1 MDTLAKLPYG
11 TPDFPGCS
19 GRLRALP
26 EDFSVEE
33 IPAYEPSGSGEHV
46 YLWVEKKGISTGRLR
61 ELICRAFGVSQ
72 GQVGHAGLKDAR
84 AHTRQWISVHSSVEL
99 PIHSLED
106 PAVSILRV
114 TRHGNKLRPGHLR
127 GNRFW
132 VAVRDV
138 EIPDRFAELA
148 AILQGEGFP
157 NYFGEQRLGR
167 GGENA
172 HRGRALL
179 QAASAR
185 SMPLDKARFLVNA
198 YQSAL
203 FNRLLA
209 GRLQATGRLAQML
222 VGDLAMFHASA
233 SLFPVLAGELAAAQT
248 RADRGEIGP
257 SAPLFGYKAP
267 LAEGVPGAWEREL
280 LAEQGLALAD
290 FKTGGKR
297 RAPKGERRRVRAFPE
312 QLEWRVEGAGAS
324 ASLHLAFT
332 LAPGVYATTFLREL
346 MKNDTL
352 GCHLSHYT
360 APPATPI
367 HDRNG
372 HAN

>member
-1 MDTLAKLPYG
+1 MDAPAKLPYA

-19 GRLRALP
+19 GRLRSLP

-33 IPAYEPSGSGEHV
+33 IPAYQPAGSGEHI
-46 YLWVEKKGISTGRLR
+46 YLWVEKRGISTGRLR

-84 AHTRQWISVHSSVEL
+84 AHTRQWISVHSSAEL
-99 PIHSLED
+99 PFHSLED
-106 PAVSILRV
+106 PSVSILRV
-114 TRHGNKLRPGHLR
+114 TRHANKLRPGHLR
-127 GNRFW
+127 GNRFRI
-132 VAVRDV
+132 AVRGV
-138 EIPDRFAELA
+138 EIPHGFAELVA
-148 AILQGEGFP
+148 NLQREGFP
-157 NYFGEQRLGR
+157 NYFGEQRLGP

-179 QAASAR
+179 HAASAR
-185 SMPLDKARFLVNA
+185 SMPLNKARFLVNA

-209 GRLQATGRLAQML
+209 KRLTATGRLAQML
-222 VGDLAMFHASA
+222 AGDLAMFHASA
-233 SLFPVLAGELAAAQT
+233 SLFPVLATELAAAQA
-248 RADRGEIGP
+248 RADRGEITP

-280 LAEQGLALAD
+280 LAEQGLAQAD

-297 RAPKGERRRVRAFPE
+297 RAAKGERRRIRAFPE
-312 QLEWRVEGAGAS
+312 QLEWRETGAGAS

-332 LAPGVYATTFLREL
+332 LGPGVYATAFLREL

-352 GCHLSHYT
+352 SHQA
-360 APPATPI
+360 APLVTPFR
-367 HDRNG
+367 DPCD
-372 HAN
+372 HAL